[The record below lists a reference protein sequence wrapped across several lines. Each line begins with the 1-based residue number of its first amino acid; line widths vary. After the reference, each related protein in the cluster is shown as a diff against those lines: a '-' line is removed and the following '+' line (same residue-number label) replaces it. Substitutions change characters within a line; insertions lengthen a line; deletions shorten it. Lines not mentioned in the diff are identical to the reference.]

1 MYGRYEPDELPQQEK
16 RSLVLLLATL
26 AASIT
31 YQAGLNPPGGVWQ
44 ENQPGSHGHNAGD
57 PILLNTDDKR
67 YNIFFYCNST
77 AFVASIVV
85 ILMVQIKALL
95 RRNALHLHVAMI
107 LDLFGLMAAYIAGSS
122 RTLRASV
129 HVIVMAA
136 AFLVYVTGT
145 YLHVKF
151 RHDAA
156 AADDERR
163 KCLKKRRKGLLLF
176 AILMAAITY
185 QAGLSPPGG
194 FWRVEQGH
202 SSVGSP
208 ILEDMYPR
216 RYKAFFYCNAMSF
229 MASIALI
236 ILLQDDKTYQSAGI
250 GFYGL
255 HACMM
260 VGMLVLM
267 GAYAAGTAR
276 RLRTS
281 IYVFTLVGGVICFIA
296 LLFALFRHIRRQR
309 VSNANANGGGAVENN
324 LNHNHN
330 DDHGRRPGGVHTK
343 RKYVMLL
350 AMLAASVTYQ
360 AGLDPPG
367 GVWPE
372 GYAAGSPVLHD
383 SNLRRYHVFFYSNSS
398 SFVASIVVIIL
409 LLQSERL
416 TMKQRDEQP
425 QKMLLTATNI
435 VVALDLVGL
444 LVAYAAG
451 SCRTLQ
457 TSLYGMVLVVAVVIY
472 IVVVR
477 LHDAVIVERLNEAN
491 VGHAQADN
499 AT

>member
-1 MYGRYEPDELPQQEK
+1 
-16 RSLVLLLATL
+16 
-26 AASIT
+26 
-31 YQAGLNPPGGVWQ
+31 
-44 ENQPGSHGHNAGD
+44 
-57 PILLNTDDKR
+57 
-67 YNIFFYCNST
+67 
-77 AFVASIVV
+77 
-85 ILMVQIKALL
+85 
-95 RRNALHLHVAMI
+95 
-107 LDLFGLMAAYIAGSS
+107 
-122 RTLRASV
+122 
-129 HVIVMAA
+129 
-136 AFLVYVTGT
+136 
-145 YLHVKF
+145 
-151 RHDAA
+151 
-156 AADDERR
+156 
-163 KCLKKRRKGLLLF
+163 
-176 AILMAAITY
+176 
-185 QAGLSPPGG
+185 
-194 FWRVEQGH
+194 
-202 SSVGSP
+202 
-208 ILEDMYPR
+208 
-216 RYKAFFYCNAMSF
+216 
-229 MASIALI
+229 
-236 ILLQDDKTYQSAGI
+236 
-250 GFYGL
+250 
-255 HACMM
+255 
-260 VGMLVLM
+260 
-267 GAYAAGTAR
+267 
-276 RLRTS
+276 
-281 IYVFTLVGGVICFIA
+281 
-296 LLFALFRHIRRQR
+296 